1 AFGQAFDPMAGVSA
15 EDLEDGDITSQI
27 QVISNDVNPNVAG
40 IYHVTYSVTDSD
52 GNETQ
57 FTITVIVGAQPIV
70 PVDPITP
77 VAPAVPKTPAKPA
90 APSPSV
96 NLAPSASPVVPVKVV
111 QPTKAVPTNALPKT
125 GDSDTTTSTVLFGGL
140 LAALG
145 ALFLRRR
152 K

>member
-1 AFGQAFDPMAGVSA
+1 PMAGVSA

-77 VAPAVPKTPAKPA
+77 VSPAKPA
-90 APSPSV
+90 TP
-96 NLAPSASPVVPVKVV
+96 V
-111 QPTKAVPTNALPKT
+111 QPVAHVVAPTKEIQPTSVTPTTALPKT
-125 GDSDTTTSTVLFGGL
+125 GDDSKTSTLLFGGL

-145 ALFLRRR
+145 ALFLRR
-152 K
+152 KK